1 MLRLGEKQELT
12 VVKKVEYGVYLSE
25 SKDSDERVL
34 LPIKQVDESVK
45 IGDVISVFIYL
56 DSKDRKIATIREP
69 LISLHNT
76 AVLKVVNVGKIGA
89 FVDWG
94 LEKDLLL
101 PFKEQTKRVIAGEET
116 LLALYIDKS
125 GRLAV
130 TMKVYDYLENGAP
143 YKAGDTVTGR
153 VYQVSDNFGAFVA
166 VDDKYSALIPK
177 KEMYGDIKINS
188 KEEFRVISVTDDGR
202 LNLATRQK
210 AYIQIEEDA
219 KKILDVIEEFD
230 GVLPFNDKASPE
242 TIRREFG
249 MSKNEFKR
257 AVGHLY
263 KERQVEISEKSI
275 RIIR

>member
-1 MLRLGEKQELT
+1 MIRLGEKQELT
-12 VVKKVEYGVYLSE
+12 VVKKVEYGVYLAE
-25 SKDSDERVL
+25 ALDSNERVL
-34 LPIKQVDESVK
+34 LPIKQVDEKIK
-45 IGDVISVFIYL
+45 IGDIITVFIYL
-56 DSKDRKIATIREP
+56 DSKDRKIATVRDP
-69 LISLHNT
+69 YISLHNT
-76 AVLKVVNVGKIGA
+76 AVLKVVSTGKIGA

-101 PFKEQTKRVIAGEET
+101 PFKEQTKKVVTGEEV

-130 TMKVYDYLENGAP
+130 TMKVYNYIENNAP
-143 YKAGDTVTGR
+143 YKPGDTVTGR
-153 VYQVSDNFGAFVA
+153 IYQISDNFGAFVA

-188 KEEFRVISVTDDGR
+188 VEEFRVISLTDDGR

-219 KKILDVIEEFD
+219 KKVLSVIEEFD

-263 KERQVEISEKSI
+263 KERIIEISESSI
-275 RIIR
+275 REIR